1 MTLDDIRSQFPALQQ
16 LVFLD
21 SACVSLAPQRAIEK
35 LRTFL
40 DMAAYC
46 PSGSSTQHHLD
57 MDAMRSAARPQLAKL
72 INAGEDDIALVE
84 STTHGLTLVA
94 NTIPLKPGERVVI
107 CDLEFMEVALPWVQK
122 REQSGIE
129 IHTVGNRNGAILIE
143 EIAAAITAVTRVVSI
158 SSVQWSNGFRCDLPA
173 LSRLCRE
180 RGVFLIVDAVQQIG
194 AIPFDVQTTPVDA
207 IACGGHKWLMAPF
220 GCGFLYL
227 SPEFRAR
234 VQTPLAG
241 YLSVIEPED
250 DWGTYFRTPDIK
262 PVRDYDF
269 INTARRWET
278 GGTANYPGA
287 IGLAESVALINEV
300 GIDNV
305 GEHILAL
312 TDYLIDALQ
321 QQGISIV
328 TPLDRRNRSGIVSF
342 TVGTPE
348 ENFELIKFLQQR
360 KVLVS
365 LRYTSGVGGVRV
377 ACHLFN
383 NREDLDRLAELTG
396 EFVHNAVKATA

>member
-1 MTLDDIRSQFPALQQ
+1 M
-16 LVFLD
+16 
-21 SACVSLAPQRAIEK
+21 
-35 LRTFL
+35 
-40 DMAAYC
+40 
-46 PSGSSTQHHLD
+46 
-57 MDAMRSAARPQLAKL
+57 
-72 INAGEDDIALVE
+72 
-84 STTHGLTLVA
+84 
-94 NTIPLKPGERVVI
+94 
-107 CDLEFMEVALPWVQK
+107 
-122 REQSGIE
+122 
-129 IHTVGNRNGAILIE
+129 
-143 EIAAAITAVTRVVSI
+143 
-158 SSVQWSNGFRCDLPA
+158 
-173 LSRLCRE
+173 
-180 RGVFLIVDAVQQIG
+180 
-194 AIPFDVQTTPVDA
+194 
-207 IACGGHKWLMAPF
+207 
-220 GCGFLYL
+220 
-227 SPEFRAR
+227 
-234 VQTPLAG
+234 
-241 YLSVIEPED
+241 IEPED

-383 NREDLDRLAELTG
+383 NREDLDRLAELSG
-396 EFVHNAVKATA
+396 EFVHNAIKATA